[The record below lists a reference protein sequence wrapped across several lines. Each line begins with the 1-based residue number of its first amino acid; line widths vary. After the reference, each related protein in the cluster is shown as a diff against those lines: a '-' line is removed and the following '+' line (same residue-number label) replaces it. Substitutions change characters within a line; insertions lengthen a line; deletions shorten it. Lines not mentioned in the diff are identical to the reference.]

1 MCLVLCG
8 HTQRK
13 GFNGEYGS
21 SFSGGF
27 ELSLVILTLGMVRP
41 VRVGE
46 PLYCWPCLPFFPCR
60 LRGECE
66 CGVGEGEGV
75 KLLRNPSPRDST
87 QASLLT
93 LSPNLVEGIRLPPLG
108 PHQPLRA
115 IRAHVPLQLTYST
128 AFSEDGSHH
137 GWKRRPWSLTA
148 QMPTLAFPLTHCVMG
163 GEPLNLFVGQLPYPI
178 YRHDNSL
185 YFTEDEMD

>member
-66 CGVGEGEGV
+66 CGVGEGEGGAASV
-75 KLLRNPSPRDST
+75 GAPTALPFQVSNIGPGLHFFLPSSDCVS
-87 QASLLT
+87 
-93 LSPNLVEGIRLPPLG
+93 GIPWRSYGNTECCSSFLKFLG
-108 PHQPLRA
+108 GA
-115 IRAHVPLQLTYST
+115 
-128 AFSEDGSHH
+128 
-137 GWKRRPWSLTA
+137 
-148 QMPTLAFPLTHCVMG
+148 
-163 GEPLNLFVGQLPYPI
+163 
-178 YRHDNSL
+178 
-185 YFTEDEMD
+185 